1 MGPFALKQY
10 NGRESAQDASSIV
23 TSSWLLGHG
32 ALRFVKKRARRQFA
46 EWEKKKTGNAFN
58 ICNNPYLSIKG
69 RKARSRVLC

>member
-46 EWEKKKTGNAFN
+46 EWEKKNGKR
-58 ICNNPYLSIKG
+58 L
-69 RKARSRVLC
+69 

>member
-32 ALRFVKKRARRQFA
+32 ALSFVKKRARLSSLN
-46 EWEKKKTGNAFN
+46 EKKKNGKR
-58 ICNNPYLSIKG
+58 L
-69 RKARSRVLC
+69 